1 MINKSTITRISLL
14 IVVLIIAAFGLL
26 SCSQPANQNS
36 NANTQANT
44 TNKPPKT
51 CDSTTDQGI
60 ETAFAASLKAD
71 TGLSSQLG
79 QINYFSKGCV
89 LSLHGWANNF
99 KDFKKIFKYASVT
112 ADVTQVDISD
122 FWLDKGDV
130 TMPEPGTNLCP
141 PGFKAC
147 GDFCI
152 PDSEKCSIK
161 GAPMNSAATPN
172 R

>member
-1 MINKSTITRISLL
+1 MINKSTITRITLL
-14 IVVLIIAAFGLL
+14 IMVLIIAAFGIS
-26 SCSQPANQNS
+26 SCSQAPNQNS

-51 CDSTTDQGI
+51 CDTTMDQSI
-60 ETAFAASLKAD
+60 ETTFAASLKAD
-71 TGLSSQLG
+71 MGLSSQMG

-89 LSLHGWANNF
+89 LSLHGWANSF
-99 KDFKKIFKYASVT
+99 KDFKTIYKYASTT

-122 FWLDKGDV
+122 FWLDKADV

-161 GAPMNSAATPN
+161 GTPMNSATTPK